1 MNKHMKIIIGLVLLA
16 TCNFLFAQT
25 YQINFEHGSEKT
37 QIPTVFWSKPNS
49 KVVLIFIPGGSGSF
63 GITKKI
69 DPKPSWLLAE
79 LFNYTNSSIDIAFM
93 DSQFSLQGD
102 VGDSYTRWAARRELA
117 HIERIKTV
125 INFYKVM
132 TSKPIFLIGHSNG
145 SLSMAEFLNQSSDH
159 QQLISGVILS
169 GSRNETELKQKIS
182 LPVLILHHKSDLN
195 RWTTPSAAENLF
207 LQVQQ
212 RSSSITE
219 LHWVVGGK
227 DVTWGDP
234 TYTGRHMYNEAL
246 GEAAKNIQQFL
257 EKVNA
262 N

>member
-1 MNKHMKIIIGLVLLA
+1 
-16 TCNFLFAQT
+16 
-25 YQINFEHGSEKT
+25 
-37 QIPTVFWSKPNS
+37 
-49 KVVLIFIPGGSGSF
+49 
-63 GITKKI
+63 
-69 DPKPSWLLAE
+69 
-79 LFNYTNSSIDIAFM
+79 
-93 DSQFSLQGD
+93 
-102 VGDSYTRWAARRELA
+102 
-117 HIERIKTV
+117 
-125 INFYKVM
+125 
-132 TSKPIFLIGHSNG
+132 
-145 SLSMAEFLNQSSDH
+145 
-159 QQLISGVILS
+159 LISGVILS

-182 LPVLILHHKSDLN
+182 LPVLILHHKSDPN

>member
-1 MNKHMKIIIGLVLLA
+1 
-16 TCNFLFAQT
+16 
-25 YQINFEHGSEKT
+25 
-37 QIPTVFWSKPNS
+37 
-49 KVVLIFIPGGSGSF
+49 
-63 GITKKI
+63 
-69 DPKPSWLLAE
+69 LLAE
-79 LFNYTNSSIDIAFM
+79 LFNSTNSSIDIVFM

-145 SLSMAEFLNQSSDH
+145 SLSIAEFLNQSSDH

-182 LPVLILHHKSDLN
+182 LPVLILHHKSDPN